1 MRLKILLS
9 SFLIALLVSCKTY
22 EYKVEDKSNLAKLC
36 VYEFPIVDIEL
47 PEPKTDTIIKHHTR
61 VVVDSVD
68 CRESNKI
75 EYVYRTIPND
85 TVYITKTEYR
95 VDPMANARM
104 QLIADLERQNNYLK
118 HDLEKA
124 NKERKQ
130 ARSRSNWL
138 LFFLILSAVGIIT
151 LIFKK

>member
-9 SFLIALLVSCKTY
+9 SLLVFLLLGCKTY
-22 EYKVEDKSNLAKLC
+22 EYKVKDKSSLAKLC

-47 PEPKTDTIIKHHTR
+47 PTPKTDTIIKHHTT

-85 TVYITKTEYR
+85 TVYITRTEYR
-95 VDPMANARM
+95 VDPMASARM
-104 QLIADLERQNNYLK
+104 QLIADLERQSSYLK

-124 NKERKQ
+124 NKAQKK
-130 ARSRSNWL
+130 ARSKSNRL
-138 LFFLILSAVGIIT
+138 LLLLILSAVGIIT
-151 LIFKK
+151 LIFRR